1 MFKHEKVTENLV
13 GWLKNFADR
22 EGEKLIKENNL
33 TAAEIKNADYLE
45 NILDIVNRKKKT
57 SVEEKVAKYREM
69 VGLDLVNTLEKE
81 GGKAI
86 TASTRIPLSIRDK
99 IAQSVSDDQ
108 KQLLDKVKQ
117 YIAQVVQN
125 RNGAIV
131 TPAIIDQLA
140 DYLKVDEEWLRNH
153 YEEIKQMV
161 ESAKQEFQPQTYN
174 EVSVNDLARTDES
187 AKDKEPLLFQ
197 PPTHSGV

>member
-1 MFKHEKVTENLV
+1 MSKHEKVTEKLV
-13 GWLKNFADR
+13 GWLANFADR
-22 EGEKLIKENNL
+22 EVDKLAQQNNININ
-33 TAAEIKNADYLE
+33 EFKNANYME

-57 SVEEKVAKYREM
+57 SVDEKVAKYREM
-69 VGLDLVNTLEKE
+69 VGLDLVDTLEKE
-81 GGKAI
+81 GGKAVV
-86 TASTRIPLSIRDK
+86 ASRISLSIRDK
-99 IAQSVSDDQ
+99 IAQDMGDGQ

-161 ESAKQEFQPQTYN
+161 EGAKEEFKPQTYN

-187 AKDKEPLLFQ
+187 SKDKEP
-197 PPTHSGV
+197 PPFLPPSSSGA